1 MIRHAYSPAALLRGV
16 AGQHGLIRQMI
27 TREIATRYQG
37 TFLGL
42 AWALITPLLLLGIY
56 TFVFSG
62 VFKARWLGGTNHLDF
77 ALALF
82 VGIILHAFF
91 AECLNRAP
99 SLILNNTNYVKKV
112 VFPLDA
118 LPWIS
123 LGSALAQ
130 LFISYLVLLAAV
142 LITQGQL
149 PLTCLFFPLIV
160 LPLALVALG
169 VSWLLAATS
178 VFLRDL
184 GQITGFLSTAL
195 LFLSPIFYPLSALP
209 ENLQPLVL
217 ANPLTFIIEQ
227 SRAVILHGQMP
238 DFQGWAIYLALS
250 LLVAWLGYAWFQR
263 LRNGFADVI

>member
-1 MIRHAYSPAALLRGV
+1 MTRYTYSPAALLRGV
-16 AGQHGLIRQMI
+16 ISQHALIRQMI
-27 TREIATRYQG
+27 SREIAARYQG

-62 VFKARWLGGTNHLDF
+62 IFKARWLGSSNHLDF

-82 VGIILHAFF
+82 AGMILHAFF

-99 SLILNNTNYVKKV
+99 SLILNNANYVKKV
-112 VFPLDA
+112 VFPLDT
-118 LPWIS
+118 LPWTS

-130 LFISYLVLLAAV
+130 LFVSYLVLLAAIMIV
-142 LITQGQL
+142 QGGL
-149 PLTCLFFPLIV
+149 PLTSLLFPLIV
-160 LPLALVALG
+160 LPLALVTLG
-169 VSWLLAATS
+169 ISWLLAATS

-209 ENLQPLVL
+209 ENLQPLAL

-227 SRAVILHGQMP
+227 SRRVILQGQMP
-238 DFQGWAIYLALS
+238 DLQGWAIYMAVS
-250 LLVAWLGYAWFQR
+250 LLIAWLGYAWFQR

>member
-16 AGQHGLIRQMI
+16 IGQHALIRQMI
-27 TREIATRYQG
+27 SREIATRYQG

-42 AWALITPLLLLGIY
+42 AWALITPLLLLSIY

-62 VFKARWLGGTNHLDF
+62 VFKARWLGGENHLDF

-99 SLILNNTNYVKKV
+99 ALILNNTNYIKKV
-112 VFPLDA
+112 VFPLDV
-118 LPWIS
+118 LSWIS

-130 LFISYLVLLAAV
+130 LFVSYLVLLAAV
-142 LITQGQL
+142 LLTQGQL
-149 PLTCLFFPLIV
+149 PLTCLFFPLLV
-160 LPLALVALG
+160 LPLAFVALG
-169 VSWLLAATS
+169 VSWMLAATS

-184 GQITGFLSTAL
+184 GQIVGFLSTAL

-209 ENLQPLVL
+209 KNLQPLVL

-227 SRAVILHGQMP
+227 SRRVILQGEMP
-238 DFQGWAIYLALS
+238 DFQGWTIYLVVS
-250 LLVAWLGYAWFQR
+250 LLIAWLGYAWFQK

>member
-1 MIRHAYSPAALLRGV
+1 MVRHTYSPAALLRGAV
-16 AGQHGLIRQMI
+16 AHHALIWQMI

-62 VFKARWLGGTNHLDF
+62 IFKARWPGGENHLDF
-77 ALALF
+77 AFALF
-82 VGIILHAFF
+82 VGMILHAFF
-91 AECLNRAP
+91 AECVNRAP
-99 SLILNNTNYVKKV
+99 SLILGNPNYVKKV

-130 LFISYLVLLAAV
+130 LFVSYLVLLAAV
-142 LITQGQL
+142 LIIHGQL
-149 PLTCLFFPLIV
+149 PLTCLLFPLVV
-160 LPLALVALG
+160 LPLVLVALG
-169 VSWLLAATS
+169 ISWMLAATS

-184 GQITGFLSTAL
+184 GQITGFLNTAL

-209 ENLQPLVL
+209 QNIQPLAM

-227 SRAVILHGQMP
+227 SRNVILQGQLP

-250 LLVAWLGYAWFQR
+250 LLVAWLGYAWFQK